1 MALLRSGEPL
11 TVPAAIRENE
21 EMKNQNCKYC
31 QAPERIDV
39 ALKTAELEIT
49 NLYVTFDQSYKGR
62 CILALKTHKTEFFLL
77 DKDEQAAFSRDLAKA
92 AKAIWDAFKPDKL
105 NYMVCGDLYPH
116 FHMHLVPKY
125 EGGKTWGVP
134 FDMALSEKDA
144 PPEAEFAAIAE
155 EIRKRL

>member
-1 MALLRSGEPL
+1 
-11 TVPAAIRENE
+11 
-21 EMKNQNCKYC
+21 MKNQNCKYC